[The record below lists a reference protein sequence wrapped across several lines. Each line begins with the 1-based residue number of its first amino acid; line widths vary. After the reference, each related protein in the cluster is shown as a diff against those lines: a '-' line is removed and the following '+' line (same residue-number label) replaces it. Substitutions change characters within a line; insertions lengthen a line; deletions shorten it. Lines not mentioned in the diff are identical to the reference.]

1 MGVISFF
8 KDIFSKNSQY
18 AIIQEKYST
27 ELTLRLN
34 VIVIQS
40 GINLIASALSK
51 CEFQTVMQNQIVKGS
66 EYYLWNVAPNKHQNK
81 VQFLQKLISTL
92 VWENEALI
100 IEHNGELYIA
110 DSFNR
115 DEKALYQDV
124 FRNVTIKN
132 LTLKKTFSEK
142 DVMYLTY
149 NDENI
154 TSLLNSL
161 LNGYQK
167 LISMSMAK
175 YKRAGGR
182 KGVVESGL
190 QPQNSKEWNDALS
203 DLYGDKFKK
212 YFNEE
217 NALVVLPSGQ
227 KYTEI
232 SGEGS
237 KKSTSDVTDIVNL
250 TNEVYSQVGRAL
262 RIPPSLLKGE
272 NSNLEDAVNN
282 MLTFAVDPFAELLQA
297 EIIAK
302 RYGVENYVNGN
313 YLKIRTNGIKHIDP
327 FDKAVQADKYIAD
340 SVYNADEIRIFNG
353 DLPLNTKESQEYVR
367 TKNYETVKGG
377 EKNGSSEHE

>member
-1 MGVISFF
+1 MGLLNFF
-8 KDIFSKNSQY
+8 RDIFSRNSKY
-18 AIIQEKYST
+18 SIIQEQYST

-34 VIVIQS
+34 VLAIQS

-51 CEFQTVMQNQIVKGS
+51 CEFQTVIQNKIYKGT
-66 EYYLWNVAPNKHQNK
+66 EYYLWNIAPNKHQNK
-81 VQFLQKLISTL
+81 VQFLQKLVSTL
-92 VWENEALI
+92 IWENEVLI
-100 IEHNGELYIA
+100 IEHGGELYIA

-115 DEKALYQDV
+115 KEKAFYTDV
-124 FRNVTIKN
+124 FENVSIRN
-132 LTLKKTFSEK
+132 LSLKKSFSER

-149 NDENI
+149 NDENM
-154 TSLLNSL
+154 TALLNSL
-161 LNGYQK
+161 LKGYQK

-190 QPQNSKEWNDALS
+190 IPSNSTEWNEALS

-237 KKSTSDVTDIVNL
+237 KKSTSDVTDIINL
-250 TNEVYSQVGRAL
+250 TNEVYSQVGRVL
-262 RIPPSLLKGE
+262 RISPSLLKGE
-272 NSNLEDAVNN
+272 NADLKSAVDN
-282 MLTFAVDPFAELLQA
+282 MLTFAVDPFAELLQT
-297 EIIAK
+297 EIISK
-302 RYGVENYVNGN
+302 RYGADAFVNGN
-313 YLKIRTNGIKHIDP
+313 YLKIKTNRIKHIDP
-327 FDKAVQADKYIAD
+327 FSVAVQADKYIAD
-340 SVYNADEIRIFNG
+340 SIYNADEIRTSLG

-367 TKNYETVKGG
+367 TKNYESVKGG
-377 EKNGSSEHE
+377 EKNRSEQ